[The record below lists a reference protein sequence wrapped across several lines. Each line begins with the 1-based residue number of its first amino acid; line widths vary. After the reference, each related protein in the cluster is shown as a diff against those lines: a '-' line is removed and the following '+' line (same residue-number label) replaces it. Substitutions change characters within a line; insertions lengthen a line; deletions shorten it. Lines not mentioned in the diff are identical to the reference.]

1 MQVPVLVK
9 EFRKLVFTS
18 LSVNQLLDLICMIEV
33 SGDFAEMIEI
43 PESMLRDGPGETL
56 IPDKKGISGFL
67 AEELGGIP

>member
-1 MQVPVLVK
+1 
-9 EFRKLVFTS
+9 
-18 LSVNQLLDLICMIEV
+18 MIEV